1 MSRSAYAW
9 TQYQASLPEK
19 TNTDLEYVQGQ
30 FILAIGDYL
39 K

>member
-1 MSRSAYAW
+1 MLGHNIKQGVFYP
-9 TQYQASLPEK
+9 LPEK

-30 FILAIGDYL
+30 FILTIGDYL